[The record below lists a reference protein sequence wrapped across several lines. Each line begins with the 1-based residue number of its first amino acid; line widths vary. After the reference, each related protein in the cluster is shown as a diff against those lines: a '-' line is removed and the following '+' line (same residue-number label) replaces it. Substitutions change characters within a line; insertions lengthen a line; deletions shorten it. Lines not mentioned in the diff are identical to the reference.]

1 MTSIHPFLFLPTR
14 FRTYTRPCTCTCLVP
29 FRPRIC
35 MDPRMYS
42 TNTGGPSVVHEGVC
56 CCGGPHIWIG
66 TKNSKE
72 ECARAVQADS
82 RCKKHETGQFFSYK
96 DMNRADENYRLCG
109 CPTGDDMDCSQENMW
124 HRQPDVTR
132 IYRLGKC
139 RGHAYVWIH
148 VYIL

>member
-1 MTSIHPFLFLPTR
+1 
-14 FRTYTRPCTCTCLVP
+14 
-29 FRPRIC
+29 
-35 MDPRMYS
+35 MYS

-124 HRQPDVTR
+124 HGQPGVTR
-132 IYRLGKC
+132 IYRLDGAAAQKAVARKRLAEQAAGQNIESGAVC
-139 RGHAYVWIH
+139 LCAC
-148 VYIL
+148 